1 MPPLVR
7 LPIVLGSWAAVA
19 AWLVTY
25 VVRRIAGTSDSDP
38 PICTNVVGSVISCDA
53 GFGSWWLDAFGAA
66 AAAFVA
72 VAATTILVVHL
83 RSPATR
89 R

>member
-19 AWLVTY
+19 GWLVTY
-25 VVRRIAGTSDSDP
+25 VVRRIAGASDSDP
-38 PICTNVVGSVISCDA
+38 PICTNIVGSVISCDD
-53 GFGSWWLDAFGAA
+53 GVGSWWLDAFGVAA
-66 AAAFVA
+66 LAFVV
-72 VAATTILVVHL
+72 VAGATLLVGRA
-83 RSPATR
+83 RSLATR